1 MKIQAIDHIT
11 INATDLD
18 ASIKFYTEGFGLERL
33 NSVDMGDHLLTY
45 FRLSG
50 STRLELITY
59 DSAPAPVHC
68 EPVQPGVYRH
78 FAIEVDDVRAYR
90 AQLAAHGAKIVMEP
104 ERVEKLGAICM
115 LIQDPNGVE
124 IEIVEKF
131 K

>member
-11 INATDLD
+11 INAVDLD
-18 ASIKFYTEGFGLERL
+18 ASVKFYTEGFGLERL

-45 FRLSG
+45 FRLTD

-78 FAIEVDDVRAYR
+78 FAIEVDDVRACR
-90 AQLAAHGAKIVMEP
+90 EQLKAHGAVILMEP
-104 ERVEKLGAICM
+104 SPVDKLQAICM
-115 LIQDPNGVE
+115 LVQDPNGVE
-124 IEIVEKF
+124 IEVVEKYR
-131 K
+131 